1 MEYSDTDRDFFG
13 SVPTSEPSPASDMS
27 EDKIDVGADGTVDR
41 LTKKRDP
48 TGDRRPSMAIFVHAG
63 AGYHSVQNENVHL
76 ATCAK

>member
-1 MEYSDTDRDFFG
+1 MESSDTDRDFFG

-27 EDKIDVGADGTVDR
+27 GDKIHVGADGTVDR
-41 LTKKRDP
+41 LIKKRDP

-76 ATCAK
+76 ATCGK